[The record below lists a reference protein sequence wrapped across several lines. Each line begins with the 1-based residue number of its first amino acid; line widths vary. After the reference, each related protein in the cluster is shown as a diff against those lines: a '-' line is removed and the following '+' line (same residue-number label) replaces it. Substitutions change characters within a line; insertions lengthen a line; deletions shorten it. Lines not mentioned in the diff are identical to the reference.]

1 MNRSE
6 QMTRAAD
13 REEEYYAQ
21 QLAEGS
27 ITREQY
33 NAYMREIA
41 QDVRAAYEQDREDA
55 LRDVDAD
62 WGNW

>member
-13 REEEYYAQ
+13 REEEHYAQ
-21 QLAEGS
+21 LLAEGS

-33 NAYMREIA
+33 SAYMREIA
-41 QDVRAAYEQDREDA
+41 QDARAAYEQDREDA

-62 WGNW
+62 WGN